1 MKSVTKSPAEA
12 AQRVPQHVAVIMDGN
27 GRWARARGLPALA
40 GHRAGVEVIR
50 KLLRACQEHAI
61 SVLTLFAFSSENWQ
75 RPPDEVRGL
84 MALFARYLRREVRE
98 LDASGIRIRIIGDRE
113 RFGPRIG
120 HLMAEA
126 EQQTAANTASTLV
139 IAADYGGQWDI
150 VQAARALA
158 REAAVGRLD
167 PERIDAAD
175 VQARLLAFLD
185 HTGLQYSAVD
195 FIVTPDGRYV
205 FLEANAVG
213 EWFWLQLASP
223 GFPIAEALADA
234 LTDQPGA
241 RRALAPELR

>member
-1 MKSVTKSPAEA
+1 MQSVTKSPAEA

-50 KLLRACQEHAI
+50 KLLRACREHGI

-120 HLMAEA
+120 RLMAEA
-126 EQQTAANTASTLV
+126 EQQTVANTASTLV
-139 IAADYGGQWDI
+139 IARITADSGTSC
-150 VQAARALA
+150 
-158 REAAVGRLD
+158 RL
-167 PERIDAAD
+167 PAPWRVRRPSGAWTRSASMPRTC
-175 VQARLLAFLD
+175 RLGCAWV
-185 HTGLQYSAVD
+185 SC
-195 FIVTPDGRYV
+195 
-205 FLEANAVG
+205 
-213 EWFWLQLASP
+213 
-223 GFPIAEALADA
+223 
-234 LTDQPGA
+234 
-241 RRALAPELR
+241 RRPTC